1 MLYETLQKLLRAGEL
16 KSPDLNDSN
25 RRLFNV
31 PSQTVVREA
40 FMADRQTIPDSYQGE
55 TVRFWPVEGK

>member
-31 PSQTVVREA
+31 PSQMVVREA